1 MCFPYQIGN
10 QLELQSEIPSRMYQ
24 VCFNKSLG
32 TTAGFCAFEVL
43 FGDENG
49 NWGRRTVSA
58 SGNVWASAAL
68 EQLGCSRGCDY
79 FPNKWCIN

>member
-1 MCFPYQIGN
+1 MEPWLFMMLSYEFVFPIGN
-10 QLELQSEIPSRMYQ
+10 QLELQSEFPSRMYQ

-58 SGNVWASAAL
+58 SGNVWASARSA
-68 EQLGCSRGCDY
+68 GAAGM
-79 FPNKWCIN
+79 